1 VQRFFIFKIIDIDFN
16 SAENLGCKNPG
27 VMDGVLVWIRNEYGM
42 IRIINTGGLIV
53 SFQCI
58 TNFGQQPA

>member
-27 VMDGVLVWIRNEYGM
+27 GNARKVWIRNEYGM

-53 SFQCI
+53 NFQCI
-58 TNFGQQPA
+58 SNFGQQPA